1 MCWERGTFRATE
13 RCASFACEFRRRH
26 LEDFKGLFVE
36 VVRVAREMGLSSF
49 GKLSIDGTKVRAN
62 ASKRKAMSYGRM
74 VEEERR
80 LKDEVEALLKQLL
93 RQARDADAEE
103 DARFGESLRGDEL
116 PEELRRR
123 EDRLAAI
130 RAAKERLEAAQRKA
144 DDARGRLLRPGP
156 QPQGREAVQARLRG
170 TRGQGA

>member
-1 MCWERGTFRATE
+1 M
-13 RCASFACEFRRRH
+13 
-26 LEDFKGLFVE
+26 
-36 VVRVAREMGLSSF
+36 
-49 GKLSIDGTKVRAN
+49 RAN

-74 VEEERR
+74 GEEERR
-80 LKDEVEALLKQLL
+80 LGAEIEALLKQ
-93 RQARDADAEE
+93 ARDTDAEE

-130 RAAKERLEAAQRKA
+130 VAAKERLEASQREA
-144 DDARGRLLRPGP
+144 DDARGRSPGPRP

-170 TRGQGA
+170 ARR